1 MHDFPSLKG
10 RNKRTISIHACLIQT
25 VNKLLAT
32 NLSPSDDPHPLN
44 QRLEPTRTRP
54 RRMRANPPL
63 IKQPLHNPE
72 KRVRELAELRV
83 RRTPIRRGP
92 CGALARDPSGQ
103 DPVRL
108 YDLAGRLVFRVR
120 VEGRVAAACAADGG
134 VADFHGLL
142 LRDAVEGVGE
152 LVFAVG
158 FDVLGAGG
166 GVVVEG
172 CFGAEGFDKGEI
184 LGGAGCDGF
193 ETAPVWHQCGCME
206 RCYGRGDIYALRS

>member
-10 RNKRTISIHACLIQT
+10 RKHTHNAIRACLFQT

-32 NLSPSDDPHPLN
+32 NLSPSNNPHPLDK
-44 QRLEPTRTRP
+44 RLEPTRTRP

-63 IKQPLHNPE
+63 IKQPLHNPK

-92 CGALARDPSGQ
+92 CGALARNPSGQ

-184 LGGAGCDGF
+184 LRGAGCDGF
-193 ETAPVWHQCGCME
+193 ETAAVGH
-206 RCYGRGDIYALRS
+206 

>member
-1 MHDFPSLKG
+1 MHDFPSLNG
-10 RNKRTISIHACLIQT
+10 RNTRTIARLIQT
-25 VNKLLAT
+25 VNKLLAA
-32 NLSPSDDPHPLN
+32 NLSPSNDPHPLDK
-44 QRLEPTRTRP
+44 RLEPTRTRP

-63 IKQPLHNPE
+63 IEQPLHNPK
-72 KRVRELAELRV
+72 KRVRELAEVRV
-83 RRTPIRRGP
+83 RWTPIRRGP
-92 CGALARDPSGQ
+92 CGALARNPSGQ

-193 ETAPVWHQCGCME
+193 ETTAVWH
-206 RCYGRGDIYALRS
+206 